1 MTAFWQQFEPYQ
13 PPADGLVHDR
23 YVARMPDG
31 SGLALPLRDLGEMAV
46 AGLISNQASFEVVER
61 IADWLAQAA
70 ATLGVEVVAGL
81 PTLGHIFAYLVA
93 RRLGHANWV
102 ALGTTRKL
110 WYNRGAF
117 GAADLRHL
125 AHGGKAV
132 VAGSSCGAAAA
143 RAPRAAGRR
152 CDQHWQFSAGGS
164 RGAARGGYPSGG
176 GGHGDGSGGSLAR
189 RMACFCS
196 AGGGFCHTAVCPVG
210 RRLGGGGRIGRD
222 GLLPIALRVRAGLPS
237 GGTVRHRAIPMLT
250 RSPVDLCLQ

>member
-110 WYNRGAF
+110 WYDEALSVPLSSVTSPTAGRRLWL
-117 GAADLRHL
+117 DPRVVPRL
-125 AHGGKAV
+125 HGRRV
-132 VAGSSCGAAAA
+132 LLVDDVISTGSSAQAGLAVL
-143 RAPRAAGRR
+143 RAAGTHAAAVG
-152 CDQHWQFSAGGS
+152 CGN
-164 RGAARGGYPSGG
+164 GA
-176 GGHGDGSGGSLAR
+176 GGSLAR
-189 RMACFCS
+189 RLA
-196 AGGGFCHTAVCPVG
+196 
-210 RRLGGGGRIGRD
+210 
-222 GLLPIALRVRAGLPS
+222 
-237 GGTVRHRAIPMLT
+237 
-250 RSPVDLCLQ
+250 

>member
-31 SGLALPLRDLGEMAV
+31 SGLALPLRDLGEIAV

-110 WYNRGAF
+110 WYDEALSVPLSSVTSPTAGRRLWLDPRVVPRLQGRRVLLVDDVISTGSSAQAGLAVLRAAGTHAAAVAVGVAMAQGDRWRADWPDSVPLVAAF
-117 GAADLRHL
+117 ATPRFVRSGDGWVA
-125 AHGGKAV
+125 
-132 VAGSSCGAAAA
+132 VAGSAAMD
-143 RAPRAAGRR
+143 
-152 CDQHWQFSAGGS
+152 C
-164 RGAARGGYPSGG
+164 
-176 GGHGDGSGGSLAR
+176 
-189 RMACFCS
+189 
-196 AGGGFCHTAVCPVG
+196 CP
-210 RRLGGGGRIGRD
+210 
-222 GLLPIALRVRAGLPS
+222 LL
-237 GGTVRHRAIPMLT
+237 
-250 RSPVDLCLQ
+250 